1 MVKVEEHT
9 GNIWSML
16 PPVTD
21 HSESGSW
28 AVVPVNQLGVM
39 GAGLAKEAYSR
50 FPKQCQD
57 DIAARKE
64 QCSKPH
70 TQQVLVRMYPPL
82 IFFPT
87 KWDWAK
93 NADLQLIAWSL
104 DDLTMELVKEVE
116 AFKKPIRVAMPHIG
130 CGLGHLQ
137 WDVIRY
143 MIRGMVYQ
151 LSLFELATDITITL
165 VSWQ

>member
-1 MVKVEEHT
+1 
-9 GNIWSML
+9 
-16 PPVTD
+16 
-21 HSESGSW
+21 
-28 AVVPVNQLGVM
+28 
-39 GAGLAKEAYSR
+39 
-50 FPKQCQD
+50 
-57 DIAARKE
+57 
-64 QCSKPH
+64 
-70 TQQVLVRMYPPL
+70 MYPPL